1 MPIFFDDKSLVE
13 NMREIK
19 DDLYHDTNNIAVD
32 RFMNIIKIA
41 EWETFECEFK
51 LYFHST
57 DVTMLIAAL
66 SRRESIGTDSANSA
80 KFRGI
85 RPQMYIKDLH
95 CTKGIRISLKGAINI
110 LIILHSKEMR

>member
-51 LYFHST
+51 LYFHFT
-57 DVTMLIAAL
+57 DVTMHMAAM
-66 SRRESIGTDSANSA
+66 SRRE
-80 KFRGI
+80 
-85 RPQMYIKDLH
+85 LH
-95 CTKGIRISLKGAINI
+95 RTKEILLKVEITFLN
-110 LIILHSKEMR
+110 LLLYYES